1 MICEACHGT
10 GNVSTR
16 FDPYDGVWVDF
27 PCQTCGGSGRDY
39 CCGGSER
46 YGQLD
51 GESTGRDPS
60 AASKT
65 DGAARHSDQDGG
77 SPPIEDQWLEN
88 AANQDAVISASE
100 VEFFEELRRLRQ
112 QGTY

>member
-10 GNVSTR
+10 GNVLTR

-27 PCQTCGGSGRDY
+27 PCQTCGGTGRDY

-51 GESTGRDPS
+51 GESTGRDPG

-65 DGAARHSDQDGG
+65 DGAETHSDQDGG
-77 SPPIEDQWLEN
+77 SPPEYMTEAELLQGL
-88 AANQDAVISASE
+88 QDLGLGV
-100 VEFFEELRRLRQ
+100 F
-112 QGTY
+112 TD